1 MANSHKVKGSKP
13 KSRKSILKALKRQQH
28 NLEILKKLAQQSI

>member
-13 KSRKSILKALKRQQH
+13 KSRKSVLKFIKRMEENNKVLKS
-28 NLEILKKLAQQSI
+28 LENQRG

>member
-28 NLEILKKLAQQSI
+28 NLEILKKITTQQ